1 MRWVKIMCTVG
12 LTVGAFARAG
22 VPEPIDPKALVAQG
36 TRIGTIHILPG
47 DVFDLTQPGEDR
59 RLYRIANALHVDSRE
74 QSVRRVLLFEEGEL
88 LKPRLLAETE
98 RLLRA
103 KAAFQDAS
111 VRVVAVHD
119 GLADIEVHTR
129 DLWSLELEVSY
140 GRSGG
145 QNKSTYGI
153 KESNLLGTGYLIEA
167 GTFDSVDRSG
177 NQFGFATP
185 EFGRQRWQ
193 AGLAFQ
199 DNSDGHTWSAS
210 VERPFYAFDTSWAV
224 AVRGTGNLR
233 DEYRYELG
241 ERREGFEVDAE
252 AHEVVFGKATDLGRA
267 TPEQTKALRWTVG
280 IASDQATFQALPGGR
295 PEFAASL
302 QDRDLVYP
310 FVGIEFAE
318 DKFGTTRNRDLI
330 GRTEDIQ
337 LGWQASVRVGA
348 SRESLGAADDAW
360 IYRFALSRTVRVGA
374 RATFGLEANLSGRR
388 QDGHLRDALSATRL
402 RYDYR
407 WNDFTTTHVAYR
419 FDIGRKLDEDHT
431 LFLGADTGL
440 RGYPL
445 RYASGDR
452 LSLFTAEQ
460 RFYTEWYPWRL
471 FRVGGAIFVDAG
483 AARFDGRVDP
493 TGDLV
498 DAGIGLRLFNTRGSL
513 GKVIHIDLAAPL
525 NGGSDL
531 KGLQWVVR
539 TEATF

>member
-1 MRWVKIMCTVG
+1 MRCLINLCAATLMVSG
-12 LTVGAFARAG
+12 LARAG
-22 VPEPIDPKALVAQG
+22 ETEPFDLKALVAQG
-36 TRIGTIHILPG
+36 TRIGVIRTQPG

-59 RLYRIANALHVDSRE
+59 RLYRLANALHIDSQQ
-74 QSVRRVLLFEEGEL
+74 QSIRRVLLFEEGDL
-88 LKPRLLAETE
+88 LQPRLLAETE

-119 GLADIEVHTR
+119 GLADIDVRTR

-145 QNKSTYGI
+145 QNRSTYGI
-153 KESNLLGTGYLIEA
+153 KESNLLGTGYQIEA
-167 GTFDSVDRSG
+167 SKFDSVDRSG

-185 EFGRQRWQ
+185 ELGRMRWQ

-199 DNSDGHTWSAS
+199 DTSDGRAWTAS
-210 VERPFYAFDTSWAV
+210 VERPFYAFDTPWSF
-224 AVRGTGNLR
+224 AVRGTADLR

-252 AHEVVFGKATDLGRA
+252 AHEIVFGKATDLGRA
-267 TPEQTKALRWTVG
+267 TPERTKALRWTVG
-280 IASDQATFQALPGGR
+280 MASDQAMFDALPGSP

-318 DKFGTTRNRDLI
+318 DKFAITRNRDLI

-337 LGWQASVRVGA
+337 LGWQASLRVGA
-348 SRESLGAADDAW
+348 SREAFGAADDAW
-360 IYRFALSRTVRVGA
+360 IYRLAVSRTVRVGDH
-374 RATFGLEANLSGRR
+374 ATFGLEAGMNGRR
-388 QDGHLRDALSATRL
+388 QDDHLVDALSAMRM

-407 WNDFTTTHVAYR
+407 WNDFTTTHLAYR
-419 FDIGRKLDEDHT
+419 FDIGRKLDADHT

-452 LSLFTAEQ
+452 LRLFTAEQ
-460 RFYTEWYPWRL
+460 RFYTEWYPWSL
-471 FRVGGAIFVDAG
+471 FRVGGAVFVDAG
-483 AARFDGRVDP
+483 SARFDGRADP
-493 TGDLV
+493 SGHLADV
-498 DAGIGLRLFNTRGSL
+498 GIGLRLFNTRGSL
-513 GKVIHIDLAAPL
+513 GKVIHIDLATPL
-525 NGGSDL
+525 DGGSSL
-531 KGLQWVVR
+531 KSLQWVVR
-539 TEATF
+539 TESTF